1 MEEVIAVHAVAGII
15 DFMDRYEGRI
25 ADIDTRLLKLEAD
38 MRKLQDE
45 IKVMKDRAAKTNP
58 ANKTDKETVRW
69 VLDNSG
75 CSLSAFMGSR

>member
-58 ANKTDKETVRW
+58 ANKTDKETVR
-69 VLDNSG
+69 
-75 CSLSAFMGSR
+75 

>member
-75 CSLSAFMGSR
+75 CSLSALMGSR